1 MPDLCL
7 RAIAPGDA
15 AAVSALAAQLGYSRT
30 PAQILEWIE
39 TLHRDP
45 RPQCALVACLGEEVV
60 GWIDVS
66 IERHLQSAPYALIG
80 GLVVQDGYRGS
91 GIGRAL
97 CQRAETWAWQQG
109 VDTLR
114 VTSRSTR
121 ADAHRFYLR
130 DGYTQIKT
138 SLVFEKPRP
147 R

>member
-1 MPDLCL
+1 MPDLRL
-7 RAIAPGDA
+7 RVIAPGDA
-15 AAVSALAAQLGYSRT
+15 AAVSVLAAQLGYSRT
-30 PAQILEWIE
+30 AAQILDWIE
-39 TLHRDP
+39 TLRCDP
-45 RPQCALVACLGEEVV
+45 RPQCAFVACMGAEVV

-80 GLVVQDGYRGS
+80 GLVVQDGQRGG

-97 CQRAETWAWQQG
+97 CQRAEEWAWEQG
-109 VDTLR
+109 VETVR
-114 VTSRSTR
+114 VTSRSSR

-130 DGYTQIKT
+130 DGYSQIKT

>member
-1 MPDLCL
+1 MSELIL

-15 AAVSALAAQLGYSRT
+15 AAVSALTSQLGYSRT
-30 PAQILEWIE
+30 PAGILDWIQS
-39 TLHRDP
+39 LRSHP
-45 RPQCALVACLGEEVV
+45 RSQVAFVACLDGQVA
-60 GWIDVS
+60 GWIDVC

-80 GLVVQDGYRGS
+80 GLVVQDGHRS
-91 GIGRAL
+91 RGIGRAL
-97 CQRAETWAWQQG
+97 CLRAEEWAWEQG

-138 SLVFEKPRP
+138 SLVFEKRRP